1 MIESENERGV
11 KLSMK
16 KKILATLMLST
27 VVLSNVSYVAVI
39 SANDIDSQIEA
50 KNQEISSLTV
60 QQAAAQQQVDEIQG
74 QVDEIVAEQAKLNEE
89 NTRLESESASLAAEI
104 ERLSADI
111 VSRDGALKEQARSAQ
126 VDASASSYINTIL
139 DSKSI
144 VDAVSR
150 VNAMREI
157 VAANNRMLEQQKTDK
172 EVIVEKQKANQ
183 EAINTLAANRQK
195 LEDDA
200 QVLEVRQ
207 AELKAAQ
214 LNLAAEKATAEDEK
228 SALLAEKAA
237 AEEAARQ
244 AAARQAAYE
253 AQQAALAQQ
262 QAAQQQA
269 AVQQV
274 VATQQ
279 QVAST
284 QEQVASV
291 STPVAESTVTETAS
305 VSEQSQAEV
314 AVQQPV
320 ATASSS
326 STTST
331 TSSSTTTSSGS
342 SAASNNAKYDA
353 SSYPVGECTWG
364 VKSQVSWVGP
374 YWGNANQWVASAR
387 AEGFSV
393 GTTPQVGAVAVWV
406 GGTYGHVALVT
417 AVESSTN
424 IQVSESNYMGRR
436 YIGNHRGWFNPTTT
450 SEGTVYYIYPP
461 Y

>member
-1 MIESENERGV
+1 
-11 KLSMK
+11 MK

-50 KNQEISSLTV
+50 KNQEISSLTE
-60 QQAAAQQQVDEIQG
+60 QQAAAQQQVDNIQG

-89 NTRLESESASLAAEI
+89 NSRLESESASLAAEI

-157 VAANNRMLEQQKTDK
+157 VTANNRMLEQQKTDK
-172 EVIVEKQKANQ
+172 EAIVEKQKANQ
-183 EAINTLAANRQK
+183 EAIKTLAANRQK

-228 SALLAEKAA
+228 SALLAEKTA

-253 AQQAALAQQ
+253 AQQVALAQQ
-262 QAAQQQA
+262 QAASIVLTPVAQSSTETVVTSSQS
-269 AVQQV
+269 QV
-274 VATQQ
+274 VEQ
-279 QVAST
+279 ST
-284 QEQVASV
+284 TV
-291 STPVAESTVTETAS
+291 STPSN
-305 VSEQSQAEV
+305 
-314 AVQQPV
+314 
-320 ATASSS
+320 SSS
-326 STTST
+326 SS
-331 TSSSTTTSSGS
+331 S
-342 SAASNNAKYDA
+342 SAASNNARYNA

-364 VKSQVSWVGP
+364 VKSQLSWVGP

-406 GGTYGHVALVT
+406 GGAYGHVALVS

-450 SEGTVYYIYPP
+450 SEGTVYYIYPS

>member
-1 MIESENERGV
+1 
-11 KLSMK
+11 MK

-50 KNQEISSLTV
+50 KNQEISSLTE
-60 QQAAAQQQVDEIQG
+60 QQAAAQQQVDNIQG

-89 NTRLESESASLAAEI
+89 NARLESESASLAAEI

-157 VAANNRMLEQQKTDK
+157 VTANNRMLEQQKTDK
-172 EVIVEKQKANQ
+172 EAIVEKQKANQ
-183 EAINTLAANRQK
+183 EAIKTLAANRQK

-228 SALLAEKAA
+228 SALLAEKSA

-253 AQQAALAQQ
+253 AQQVALAQQ
-262 QAAQQQA
+262 QAASIVLTPVAQSSTETVVTSSQS
-269 AVQQV
+269 QV
-274 VATQQ
+274 VEQ
-279 QVAST
+279 ST
-284 QEQVASV
+284 TV
-291 STPVAESTVTETAS
+291 STPSN
-305 VSEQSQAEV
+305 
-314 AVQQPV
+314 
-320 ATASSS
+320 SSS
-326 STTST
+326 S
-331 TSSSTTTSSGS
+331 SSSSSS
-342 SAASNNAKYDA
+342 SAASNNARYDA

-364 VKSQVSWVGP
+364 VKSQLSWVGP

-406 GGTYGHVALVT
+406 GGAYGHVALVS

-450 SEGTVYYIYPP
+450 SEGTVYYIYPS

>member
-1 MIESENERGV
+1 
-11 KLSMK
+11 MK

-39 SANDIDSQIEA
+39 SANDIDSQIEV
-50 KNQEISSLTV
+50 KNKEISSLTA
-60 QQAAAQQQVDEIQG
+60 QQAAAQQQVDNIQA

-89 NTRLESESASLAAEI
+89 NARLESESASLEAEI

-157 VAANNRMLEQQKTDK
+157 VTANNRMLEQQKTDK
-172 EVIVEKQKANQ
+172 EAIVEKQKANQ
-183 EAINTLAANRQK
+183 EAIKTLAANRQK

-228 SALLAEKAA
+228 SALLAEKSA

-253 AQQAALAQQ
+253 AQQVALAQQ
-262 QAAQQQA
+262 QAA
-269 AVQQV
+269 
-274 VATQQ
+274 
-279 QVAST
+279 SI
-284 QEQVASV
+284 V
-291 STPVAESTVTETAS
+291 STPVAQSSTETVVTS
-305 VSEQSQAEV
+305 SQSQVVEQSTTV
-314 AVQQPV
+314 STPSN
-320 ATASSS
+320 SSS
-326 STTST
+326 S
-331 TSSSTTTSSGS
+331 SSSLSS
-342 SAASNNAKYDA
+342 SAASNNARYDA

-364 VKSQVSWVGP
+364 VKSQLSWVGP
-374 YWGNANQWVASAR
+374 YWGNANQWGASAR

-393 GTTPQVGAVAVWV
+393 GTTPQVGAVAVW
-406 GGTYGHVALVT
+406 GGGAYGHVAVVT

-450 SEGTVYYIYPP
+450 SEGTVYYIYPS

>member
-1 MIESENERGV
+1 
-11 KLSMK
+11 MK

-50 KNQEISSLTV
+50 KNQEISSLTE
-60 QQAAAQQQVDEIQG
+60 QQAAAQQQVDNIQG

-89 NTRLESESASLAAEI
+89 NARLESESASLAAEI

-157 VAANNRMLEQQKTDK
+157 VSANNRMLEQQKTDK
-172 EVIVEKQKANQ
+172 EAIVEKQKANQ
-183 EAINTLAANRQK
+183 EAIKTLAANRQK

-228 SALLAEKAA
+228 SALLAEKSA

-253 AQQAALAQQ
+253 AQQVALAQQ
-262 QAAQQQA
+262 QAA
-269 AVQQV
+269 
-274 VATQQ
+274 
-279 QVAST
+279 SI
-284 QEQVASV
+284 V
-291 STPVAESTVTETAS
+291 STPVAQPSTETVVTS
-305 VSEQSQAEV
+305 SQSQVVEQSTTV
-314 AVQQPV
+314 S
-320 ATASSS
+320 TSSNSSS
-326 STTST
+326 SN
-331 TSSSTTTSSGS
+331 SSSSSPSLSS
-342 SAASNNAKYDA
+342 SAASNNARYDA
-353 SSYPVGECTWG
+353 KSYYVGECTWG
-364 VKSQVSWVGP
+364 VKSQLSWVGP

-406 GGTYGHVALVT
+406 GGAYGHVALVT

-450 SEGTVYYIYPP
+450 SEGTVYYIYPS

>member
-1 MIESENERGV
+1 
-11 KLSMK
+11 MK

-50 KNQEISSLTV
+50 KNQEISSLTE
-60 QQAAAQQQVDEIQG
+60 QQAAAQQQVDNIQA

-89 NTRLESESASLAAEI
+89 NARLESESASLVAEI

-157 VAANNRMLEQQKTDK
+157 VSANNRMLEQQKTDK
-172 EVIVEKQKANQ
+172 EAILEKQKANQ
-183 EAINTLAANRQK
+183 EAIKTLAANRQK

-228 SALLAEKAA
+228 SALLAEKSA

-253 AQQAALAQQ
+253 AQQVALAQQ
-262 QAAQQQA
+262 QAASIVSIPVAQSSTETVVTSSQS
-269 AVQQV
+269 QV
-274 VATQQ
+274 VEQ
-279 QVAST
+279 ST
-284 QEQVASV
+284 TV
-291 STPVAESTVTETAS
+291 STPSN
-305 VSEQSQAEV
+305 
-314 AVQQPV
+314 
-320 ATASSS
+320 SSS
-326 STTST
+326 S
-331 TSSSTTTSSGS
+331 SSSSSS
-342 SAASNNAKYDA
+342 SAASNNARYDA

-364 VKSQVSWVGP
+364 VKSQLSWVGP

-406 GGTYGHVALVT
+406 GGAYGHVALVT

-450 SEGTVYYIYPP
+450 SEGTVYYIYPS

>member
-1 MIESENERGV
+1 
-11 KLSMK
+11 MK

-39 SANDIDSQIEA
+39 SANDIDSQIEV
-50 KNQEISSLTV
+50 KNKEISSLTA
-60 QQAAAQQQVDEIQG
+60 QQAAAQQQVDNIQA

-89 NTRLESESASLAAEI
+89 NARLESESASLEAEI

-157 VAANNRMLEQQKTDK
+157 VTANNRMLEQQKTDK
-172 EVIVEKQKANQ
+172 EAIVEKQKANQ
-183 EAINTLAANRQK
+183 EAIKTLAANRQK

-228 SALLAEKAA
+228 SALLAEKTA

-253 AQQAALAQQ
+253 AQQVALAQQ
-262 QAAQQQA
+262 QAA
-269 AVQQV
+269 
-274 VATQQ
+274 
-279 QVAST
+279 SI
-284 QEQVASV
+284 V
-291 STPVAESTVTETAS
+291 STPVAQSSTETVVTS
-305 VSEQSQAEV
+305 SQSQVVEQSTTV
-314 AVQQPV
+314 STPSN
-320 ATASSS
+320 SSS
-326 STTST
+326 S
-331 TSSSTTTSSGS
+331 SSSSSS
-342 SAASNNAKYDA
+342 SAASNNARYNA

-364 VKSQVSWVGP
+364 VKSQLSWVGP

-406 GGTYGHVALVT
+406 GGAYGHVALVS

-450 SEGTVYYIYPP
+450 SEGTVYYIYPS

>member
-1 MIESENERGV
+1 
-11 KLSMK
+11 MK

-50 KNQEISSLTV
+50 KNQEISSLTE
-60 QQAAAQQQVDEIQG
+60 QQAAAQQQVDNIQG
-74 QVDEIVAEQAKLNEE
+74 QVDEIVAEQANLNEE
-89 NTRLESESASLAAEI
+89 NARLESESASLAAEI

-157 VAANNRMLEQQKTDK
+157 VSANNRMLEQQKTDK
-172 EVIVEKQKANQ
+172 EAILEKQKANQ
-183 EAINTLAANRQK
+183 EAIKTLAANRQK

-228 SALLAEKAA
+228 SALLAEKSA

-253 AQQAALAQQ
+253 AQQVALAQQ
-262 QAAQQQA
+262 QAA
-269 AVQQV
+269 
-274 VATQQ
+274 
-279 QVAST
+279 SI
-284 QEQVASV
+284 V
-291 STPVAESTVTETAS
+291 STPVAQSSTETVVTS
-305 VSEQSQAEV
+305 SQSQVVEQSTTV
-314 AVQQPV
+314 STPSN
-320 ATASSS
+320 SSS
-326 STTST
+326 S
-331 TSSSTTTSSGS
+331 SSSSSS
-342 SAASNNAKYDA
+342 SAASNNARYDA

-364 VKSQVSWVGP
+364 VKSQLSWVGP

-406 GGTYGHVALVT
+406 GGVYGHVALVT

-450 SEGTVYYIYPP
+450 SEGTVYYIYPS

>member
-1 MIESENERGV
+1 
-11 KLSMK
+11 MK
-16 KKILATLMLST
+16 KKILATIMLST
-27 VVLSNVSYVAVI
+27 VVLSNANYVAVI
-39 SANDIDSQIEA
+39 SANDVDSQIAA
-50 KNQEISSLTV
+50 KNQQISELTA
-60 QQAAAQQQVDEIQG
+60 QQAEAQQQVDAIQG
-74 QVDEIVAEQAKLNEE
+74 QVDAIVSEQAKLTEE
-89 NTRLESESASLAAEI
+89 NTRLEAESQTLAADI

-126 VDASASSYINTIL
+126 VDGSASSYINTIL

-157 VAANNRMLEQQKTDK
+157 VSANNRMLEQQKADK
-172 EVIVEKQKANQ
+172 EAIAEKQKANQ
-183 EAINTLAANRQK
+183 EAITTLAANRQK

-200 QVLEVRQ
+200 QVLQVRQ
-207 AELKAAQ
+207 AELEAAK
-214 LNLAAEKATAEDEK
+214 LNLAVQKATAEDEK
-228 SALLAEKAA
+228 NSLLAQKAA

-244 AAARQAAYE
+244 AAARQAEYE
-253 AQQAALAQQ
+253 AQQRALAQQ
-262 QAAQQQA
+262 QAASVTA
-269 AVQQV
+269 PIVTAPVNASSNSAVVQQV
-274 VATQQ
+274 AQT
-279 QVAST
+279 
-284 QEQVASV
+284 
-291 STPVAESTVTETAS
+291 TVTES
-305 VSEQSQAEV
+305 V
-314 AVQQPV
+314 PV
-320 ATASSS
+320 STASSS
-326 STTST
+326 S
-331 TSSSTTTSSGS
+331 S
-342 SAASNNAKYDA
+342 SASSNAQYNA

-450 SEGTVYYIYPP
+450 SDGAVYYIYP
-461 Y
+461 

>member
-1 MIESENERGV
+1 
-11 KLSMK
+11 MK
-16 KKILATLMLST
+16 KKIFATLMLST

-50 KNQEISSLTV
+50 KNQEISSLTE
-60 QQAAAQQQVDEIQG
+60 QQAAAQQQVDNLQA

-89 NTRLESESASLAAEI
+89 NARLESESASLAAEI

-157 VAANNRMLEQQKTDK
+157 VTANNRMLEQQKIDK
-172 EVIVEKQKANQ
+172 EAIVEKQKANQ
-183 EAINTLAANRQK
+183 EAIKTLAANRQK

-228 SALLAEKAA
+228 SALLAEKSA

-253 AQQAALAQQ
+253 AQQVALAQQ
-262 QAAQQQA
+262 QAA
-269 AVQQV
+269 
-274 VATQQ
+274 
-279 QVAST
+279 SI
-284 QEQVASV
+284 V
-291 STPVAESTVTETAS
+291 STPVAQSSTETVVTS
-305 VSEQSQAEV
+305 SQSQVVEQTTTV
-314 AVQQPV
+314 STPSNS
-320 ATASSS
+320 SSS
-326 STTST
+326 ST
-331 TSSSTTTSSGS
+331 SSSS
-342 SAASNNAKYDA
+342 SAASNNARYNA

-406 GGTYGHVALVT
+406 GGAYGHVALVT

-436 YIGNHRGWFNPTTT
+436 YIDNHRGWFNPTTT
-450 SEGTVYYIYPP
+450 SEGTVYYIYPS

>member
-1 MIESENERGV
+1 
-11 KLSMK
+11 MK

-39 SANDIDSQIEA
+39 SANDIDSQIEV
-50 KNQEISSLTV
+50 KNQEISSLTA
-60 QQAAAQQQVDEIQG
+60 QQAAAQQQVDNIQG

-89 NTRLESESASLAAEI
+89 NARLESESASLEAEI

-157 VAANNRMLEQQKTDK
+157 VTANNRMLEQQKTDK
-172 EVIVEKQKANQ
+172 EAIVEKQKANQ
-183 EAINTLAANRQK
+183 EAIKTLAANRQK

-228 SALLAEKAA
+228 SALLAEKSA

-253 AQQAALAQQ
+253 AQQVALAQQ
-262 QAAQQQA
+262 QAA
-269 AVQQV
+269 
-274 VATQQ
+274 
-279 QVAST
+279 SI
-284 QEQVASV
+284 V
-291 STPVAESTVTETAS
+291 STPVAQSSTETVVTS
-305 VSEQSQAEV
+305 SQSQVVEQSTTV
-314 AVQQPV
+314 STPSN
-320 ATASSS
+320 SSS
-326 STTST
+326 S
-331 TSSSTTTSSGS
+331 SSSSSS
-342 SAASNNAKYDA
+342 SAASNNARYNA

-364 VKSQVSWVGP
+364 VKSQLSWVGP

-406 GGTYGHVALVT
+406 GGAYGHVALVT

-450 SEGTVYYIYPP
+450 SEGTVYYIYPS

>member
-1 MIESENERGV
+1 
-11 KLSMK
+11 MK

-50 KNQEISSLTV
+50 KNQEISSLTE
-60 QQAAAQQQVDEIQG
+60 QQAAAQQQVDNIQG

-89 NTRLESESASLAAEI
+89 NARLESESASLAAEI

-157 VAANNRMLEQQKTDK
+157 VSANNRMLEQQKTDK
-172 EVIVEKQKANQ
+172 EAILEKQKANQ
-183 EAINTLAANRQK
+183 EAIKTLAANRQK

-228 SALLAEKAA
+228 SALLAEKSA

-253 AQQAALAQQ
+253 AQQVALAQQ
-262 QAAQQQA
+262 QAA
-269 AVQQV
+269 
-274 VATQQ
+274 
-279 QVAST
+279 SI
-284 QEQVASV
+284 V
-291 STPVAESTVTETAS
+291 STPVAQSSTETVVTS
-305 VSEQSQAEV
+305 SQSQVVEQSTTV
-314 AVQQPV
+314 STPSN
-320 ATASSS
+320 SSS
-326 STTST
+326 S
-331 TSSSTTTSSGS
+331 SSSSSS
-342 SAASNNAKYDA
+342 SAASNNARYDA
-353 SSYPVGECTWG
+353 KSYYVGECTWG
-364 VKSQVSWVGP
+364 VKSQLSWVGP

-406 GGTYGHVALVT
+406 GGAYGHVALVT

-450 SEGTVYYIYPP
+450 SEGTVYYIYPS

>member
-1 MIESENERGV
+1 
-11 KLSMK
+11 MK

-39 SANDIDSQIEA
+39 SANDIDSQIEV
-50 KNQEISSLTV
+50 KNKEISSLTA
-60 QQAAAQQQVDEIQG
+60 QQAAAQQQVDNIQA

-89 NTRLESESASLAAEI
+89 NARLESESASLEAEI

-157 VAANNRMLEQQKTDK
+157 VTANNRMLEQQKTDK
-172 EVIVEKQKANQ
+172 EAIVEKQKANQ
-183 EAINTLAANRQK
+183 EAIKTLAANRQK

-228 SALLAEKAA
+228 SALLAEKSA

-253 AQQAALAQQ
+253 AQQVALAQQ
-262 QAAQQQA
+262 QAASIVSIPVAQSSTETVVTSSQS
-269 AVQQV
+269 QV
-274 VATQQ
+274 VEQ
-279 QVAST
+279 ST
-284 QEQVASV
+284 TV
-291 STPVAESTVTETAS
+291 STPSN
-305 VSEQSQAEV
+305 
-314 AVQQPV
+314 
-320 ATASSS
+320 SSS
-326 STTST
+326 S
-331 TSSSTTTSSGS
+331 SSSSSS
-342 SAASNNAKYDA
+342 SAASNNARYNA

-364 VKSQVSWVGP
+364 VKSQLSWVGP

-406 GGTYGHVALVT
+406 GGAYGHVALVS

-450 SEGTVYYIYPP
+450 SEGTVYYIYPS

>member
-1 MIESENERGV
+1 
-11 KLSMK
+11 MK

-50 KNQEISSLTV
+50 KNQEISSLTE
-60 QQAAAQQQVDEIQG
+60 QQAAAQQQVDNIQG

-89 NTRLESESASLAAEI
+89 NSRLESESASLAAEI

-157 VAANNRMLEQQKTDK
+157 VTANNRMLEQQKTDK
-172 EVIVEKQKANQ
+172 EAIVEKQKANQ
-183 EAINTLAANRQK
+183 EAIKTLAANRQK

-228 SALLAEKAA
+228 SALLAEKTA

-253 AQQAALAQQ
+253 AQQVALAQQ
-262 QAAQQQA
+262 QA
-269 AVQQV
+269 V
-274 VATQQ
+274 
-279 QVAST
+279 SI
-284 QEQVASV
+284 V
-291 STPVAESTVTETAS
+291 STPVAQSSTETVVTS
-305 VSEQSQAEV
+305 SQSQVVEQSTTV
-314 AVQQPV
+314 STPSN
-320 ATASSS
+320 SSS
-326 STTST
+326 SS
-331 TSSSTTTSSGS
+331 S
-342 SAASNNAKYDA
+342 SAASNNARYNA

-364 VKSQVSWVGP
+364 VKSQLSWVGP

-406 GGTYGHVALVT
+406 GGAYGHVALVS

-450 SEGTVYYIYPP
+450 SEGTVYYIYPS

>member
-1 MIESENERGV
+1 MSQP
-11 KLSMK
+11 
-16 KKILATLMLST
+16 
-27 VVLSNVSYVAVI
+27 
-39 SANDIDSQIEA
+39 IDSTISCLTTDFRTSISIKI
-50 KNQEISSLTV
+50 KNQEISSLTE
-60 QQAAAQQQVDEIQG
+60 QQAAAQQQVDNIQG

-89 NTRLESESASLAAEI
+89 NARLESESASLAAEI

-157 VAANNRMLEQQKTDK
+157 VTANNRMLEQQKTDK
-172 EVIVEKQKANQ
+172 EAIVEKQKANQ
-183 EAINTLAANRQK
+183 EAIKTLAANRQK

-228 SALLAEKAA
+228 SALLAEKSA

-253 AQQAALAQQ
+253 AQQVALAQQ
-262 QAAQQQA
+262 QAASIVSIPVAQSSTETVVTSSQS
-269 AVQQV
+269 QV
-274 VATQQ
+274 VEQ
-279 QVAST
+279 ST
-284 QEQVASV
+284 TV
-291 STPVAESTVTETAS
+291 STPSN
-305 VSEQSQAEV
+305 
-314 AVQQPV
+314 
-320 ATASSS
+320 SSS
-326 STTST
+326 S
-331 TSSSTTTSSGS
+331 SSSSSS
-342 SAASNNAKYDA
+342 SAASNNARYDA
-353 SSYPVGECTWG
+353 KSYYVGECTWG

-406 GGTYGHVALVT
+406 GGAYGHVALVT

-450 SEGTVYYIYPP
+450 SEGTVYYIYPS

>member
-1 MIESENERGV
+1 
-11 KLSMK
+11 MK

-39 SANDIDSQIEA
+39 SANDIDSQIEV
-50 KNQEISSLTV
+50 KNKEISSLTA
-60 QQAAAQQQVDEIQG
+60 QQAAAQQQVDNIQA

-89 NTRLESESASLAAEI
+89 NARLESESASLAAEI

-157 VAANNRMLEQQKTDK
+157 VTANNRMLEQQKTDK
-172 EVIVEKQKANQ
+172 EAIVEKQKANQ
-183 EAINTLAANRQK
+183 EAIKTLAANRQK

-228 SALLAEKAA
+228 SALLAEKSA

-253 AQQAALAQQ
+253 AQQVALAQQ
-262 QAAQQQA
+262 QAASIVSIPVAQSSTETVVTSSQS
-269 AVQQV
+269 QV
-274 VATQQ
+274 VEQ
-279 QVAST
+279 ST
-284 QEQVASV
+284 TV
-291 STPVAESTVTETAS
+291 STPSN
-305 VSEQSQAEV
+305 
-314 AVQQPV
+314 
-320 ATASSS
+320 SSS
-326 STTST
+326 S
-331 TSSSTTTSSGS
+331 SSSLSS
-342 SAASNNAKYDA
+342 SAASNNARYNA

-364 VKSQVSWVGP
+364 VKSQLSWVGP

-406 GGTYGHVALVT
+406 GGAYGHVALVT

-450 SEGTVYYIYPP
+450 SEGTVYYIYPS

>member
-1 MIESENERGV
+1 
-11 KLSMK
+11 MK

-50 KNQEISSLTV
+50 KNQEISSLTE
-60 QQAAAQQQVDEIQG
+60 QQAAAQQQVDNIQG

-89 NTRLESESASLAAEI
+89 NARLESESASLVAEI

-157 VAANNRMLEQQKTDK
+157 VTANNRMLEQQKTDK
-172 EVIVEKQKANQ
+172 EAIVEKQKANQ
-183 EAINTLAANRQK
+183 EAIKTLAANRQK

-228 SALLAEKAA
+228 SALLAEKSA

-253 AQQAALAQQ
+253 AQQVALAQQ
-262 QAAQQQA
+262 QAA
-269 AVQQV
+269 
-274 VATQQ
+274 
-279 QVAST
+279 SI
-284 QEQVASV
+284 V
-291 STPVAESTVTETAS
+291 STPVAQPSTETVVTS
-305 VSEQSQAEV
+305 SQSQVVEQTTTV
-314 AVQQPV
+314 STPSN
-320 ATASSS
+320 SSS
-326 STTST
+326 SSP
-331 TSSSTTTSSGS
+331 SSSS
-342 SAASNNAKYDA
+342 SAASNNARYDA

-364 VKSQVSWVGP
+364 VKSQLSWVGP

-406 GGTYGHVALVT
+406 GGAYGHVALVT

-450 SEGTVYYIYPP
+450 SEGTVYYIYPS

>member
-1 MIESENERGV
+1 
-11 KLSMK
+11 MK

-39 SANDIDSQIEA
+39 SANDIDSQLEA
-50 KNQEISSLTV
+50 KNQEISSLTE
-60 QQAAAQQQVDEIQG
+60 QQAAAQQQVDNIQG

-89 NTRLESESASLAAEI
+89 NARLESESASLAAEI

-157 VAANNRMLEQQKTDK
+157 VTANNRMLEQQKTDK
-172 EVIVEKQKANQ
+172 EAIVEKQKANQ
-183 EAINTLAANRQK
+183 EAIKTLAANRQK

-228 SALLAEKAA
+228 SALLAEKSA

-253 AQQAALAQQ
+253 AQQVALAQQ
-262 QAAQQQA
+262 QAA
-269 AVQQV
+269 
-274 VATQQ
+274 
-279 QVAST
+279 SI
-284 QEQVASV
+284 V
-291 STPVAESTVTETAS
+291 STPVAQPSTETVVTS
-305 VSEQSQAEV
+305 SQSQVVEQSTTV
-314 AVQQPV
+314 S
-320 ATASSS
+320 TSSNSSS
-326 STTST
+326 SN
-331 TSSSTTTSSGS
+331 SSSSSPSLSS
-342 SAASNNAKYDA
+342 SAASNNARYDA
-353 SSYPVGECTWG
+353 KSYYVGECTWG

-406 GGTYGHVALVT
+406 GGAYGHVALVS

-450 SEGTVYYIYPP
+450 SEGTVYYIYPS

>member
-1 MIESENERGV
+1 
-11 KLSMK
+11 MK

-50 KNQEISSLTV
+50 KNQEISSLTE
-60 QQAAAQQQVDEIQG
+60 QQAAAQQQVDNIQG

-89 NTRLESESASLAAEI
+89 NARLESESASLAAEI

-144 VDAVSR
+144 VDTVSR

-157 VAANNRMLEQQKTDK
+157 VSANNRMLEQQKTDK
-172 EVIVEKQKANQ
+172 EAILEKQKANQ
-183 EAINTLAANRQK
+183 EAIKTLAANRQK

-228 SALLAEKAA
+228 SALLAEKSA

-253 AQQAALAQQ
+253 AQQVALAQQ
-262 QAAQQQA
+262 QAASIVSIPVAQSSTETVVTSSQS
-269 AVQQV
+269 QV
-274 VATQQ
+274 VEQ
-279 QVAST
+279 ST
-284 QEQVASV
+284 TV
-291 STPVAESTVTETAS
+291 STPSN
-305 VSEQSQAEV
+305 
-314 AVQQPV
+314 
-320 ATASSS
+320 SSS
-326 STTST
+326 S
-331 TSSSTTTSSGS
+331 SSSSSS
-342 SAASNNAKYDA
+342 SAASNNARYDA

-364 VKSQVSWVGP
+364 VKSQLSWVGP

-406 GGTYGHVALVT
+406 GGAYGHVALVT

-450 SEGTVYYIYPP
+450 SEGTVYYIYPS

>member
-1 MIESENERGV
+1 MRESESIEE
-11 KLSMK
+11 LCSDMK
-16 KKILATLMLST
+16 KKILATIMLST
-27 VVLSNVSYVAVI
+27 VVLSNANYVAVI
-39 SANDIDSQIEA
+39 SANDVDSQIAA
-50 KNQEISSLTV
+50 KNQQISELTA
-60 QQAAAQQQVDEIQG
+60 QQAEAQQQVDAIQG
-74 QVDEIVAEQAKLNEE
+74 QVDAIVSEQAKLTEE
-89 NTRLESESASLAAEI
+89 NTRLEAESQALAEDI

-126 VDASASSYINTIL
+126 VDGSASSYINTIL

-157 VAANNRMLEQQKTDK
+157 IAANNRMLEQQKADK
-172 EVIVEKQKANQ
+172 ESIVEKQKANQ
-183 EAINTLAANRQK
+183 EAITTLAANRQK

-200 QVLEVRQ
+200 QVLQVRQ
-207 AELKAAQ
+207 AELEAAK
-214 LNLAAEKATAEDEK
+214 LNLAVQKATAEDEK
-228 SALLAEKAA
+228 NSLLAQKAA

-244 AAARQAAYE
+244 AAARQAEYQ

-262 QAAQQQA
+262 Q
-269 AVQQV
+269 
-274 VATQQ
+274 
-279 QVAST
+279 
-284 QEQVASV
+284 VASV
-291 STPVAESTVTETAS
+291 SAPVVSTPVETTVTET
-305 VSEQSQAEV
+305 
-314 AVQQPV
+314 V
-320 ATASSS
+320 ATVSQSTPTVS
-326 STTST
+326 TPTTSI
-331 TSSSTTTSSGS
+331 SSGSGS
-342 SAASNNAKYDA
+342 SAAANNARYDA
-353 SSYPVGECTWG
+353 SSYPIGECTWG

-406 GGTYGHVALVT
+406 GGAYGHVALVT

-450 SEGTVYYIYPP
+450 SDGAVYYIYP
-461 Y
+461 

>member
-1 MIESENERGV
+1 
-11 KLSMK
+11 MK

-50 KNQEISSLTV
+50 KNQEISSLTE
-60 QQAAAQQQVDEIQG
+60 QQAAAQQQVDNIQA

-89 NTRLESESASLAAEI
+89 NARLESESASLAAEI

-157 VAANNRMLEQQKTDK
+157 VTANNRMLEQQKTDK
-172 EVIVEKQKANQ
+172 EAIVEKQKANQ
-183 EAINTLAANRQK
+183 EAIKTLAANRQK

-228 SALLAEKAA
+228 SALLAEKSA

-253 AQQAALAQQ
+253 AQQVALAQQ
-262 QAAQQQA
+262 QAASIVSIPVAQSSTETVVTSSQS
-269 AVQQV
+269 QV
-274 VATQQ
+274 VEQ
-279 QVAST
+279 ST
-284 QEQVASV
+284 TV
-291 STPVAESTVTETAS
+291 STPSN
-305 VSEQSQAEV
+305 
-314 AVQQPV
+314 
-320 ATASSS
+320 SSS
-326 STTST
+326 S
-331 TSSSTTTSSGS
+331 SSSLSS
-342 SAASNNAKYDA
+342 SAASNNARYDA

-364 VKSQVSWVGP
+364 VKSQLSWVGP

-406 GGTYGHVALVT
+406 GGAYGHVALVT

-450 SEGTVYYIYPP
+450 SEGTVYYIYPS

>member
-1 MIESENERGV
+1 
-11 KLSMK
+11 MK

-39 SANDIDSQIEA
+39 SANDIDSQIEV
-50 KNQEISSLTV
+50 KNKEISSLTA
-60 QQAAAQQQVDEIQG
+60 QQAAAQQQVDNIQA

-89 NTRLESESASLAAEI
+89 NARLESESASLEAEI

-157 VAANNRMLEQQKTDK
+157 VTANNRMLEQQKTDK
-172 EVIVEKQKANQ
+172 EAIVEKQKANQ
-183 EAINTLAANRQK
+183 EAIKTLAANRQK

-228 SALLAEKAA
+228 SALLAEKSA

-253 AQQAALAQQ
+253 AQQVALAQQ
-262 QAAQQQA
+262 QAA
-269 AVQQV
+269 
-274 VATQQ
+274 
-279 QVAST
+279 SI
-284 QEQVASV
+284 V
-291 STPVAESTVTETAS
+291 STPVAQPSTETVVTS
-305 VSEQSQAEV
+305 SQSQVVEQSTTV
-314 AVQQPV
+314 STPSN
-320 ATASSS
+320 SSS
-326 STTST
+326 S
-331 TSSSTTTSSGS
+331 SSSSSS
-342 SAASNNAKYDA
+342 SAASNNARYNA

-364 VKSQVSWVGP
+364 VKSQLSWVGP

-406 GGTYGHVALVT
+406 GGAYGHVAVVT

-450 SEGTVYYIYPP
+450 SEGTVYYIYPS

>member
-1 MIESENERGV
+1 
-11 KLSMK
+11 MK

-50 KNQEISSLTV
+50 KNQEISSLTE
-60 QQAAAQQQVDEIQG
+60 QQAAAQQQVDNIQA

-89 NTRLESESASLAAEI
+89 NARLESESASLVAEI

-157 VAANNRMLEQQKTDK
+157 VTANNRMLEQQKTDK
-172 EVIVEKQKANQ
+172 EAIVEKQKANQ
-183 EAINTLAANRQK
+183 EAIKTLAANRQK

-228 SALLAEKAA
+228 SALLAEKSA

-253 AQQAALAQQ
+253 AQQVALAQQ
-262 QAAQQQA
+262 QAASIVSIPVAQSSTETVVTSSQS
-269 AVQQV
+269 QV
-274 VATQQ
+274 VEQ
-279 QVAST
+279 ST
-284 QEQVASV
+284 TV
-291 STPVAESTVTETAS
+291 STPSN
-305 VSEQSQAEV
+305 
-314 AVQQPV
+314 
-320 ATASSS
+320 SSS
-326 STTST
+326 S
-331 TSSSTTTSSGS
+331 SSSLSS
-342 SAASNNAKYDA
+342 SAASNNARYDA

-364 VKSQVSWVGP
+364 VKSQLSWVGP

-393 GTTPQVGAVAVWV
+393 GTTPQVGAVAVW
-406 GGTYGHVALVT
+406 GGGAYGHVAVVT

-450 SEGTVYYIYPP
+450 SEGTVYYIYPS

>member
-1 MIESENERGV
+1 
-11 KLSMK
+11 MK

-50 KNQEISSLTV
+50 KNQEISSLTE
-60 QQAAAQQQVDEIQG
+60 QQAAAQQQVDNIQG

-89 NTRLESESASLAAEI
+89 NARLESESASLVAEI

-157 VAANNRMLEQQKTDK
+157 VSANNRMLEQQKTDK
-172 EVIVEKQKANQ
+172 EAILEKQKANQ
-183 EAINTLAANRQK
+183 EAIKTLAANRQK

-228 SALLAEKAA
+228 SALLAEKSA

-253 AQQAALAQQ
+253 AQQVALAQQ
-262 QAAQQQA
+262 QAA
-269 AVQQV
+269 
-274 VATQQ
+274 
-279 QVAST
+279 SI
-284 QEQVASV
+284 V
-291 STPVAESTVTETAS
+291 STPVAQSSTETVVTS
-305 VSEQSQAEV
+305 SQSQVVEQSTTV
-314 AVQQPV
+314 STPSN
-320 ATASSS
+320 SSS
-326 STTST
+326 S
-331 TSSSTTTSSGS
+331 SSSSSS
-342 SAASNNAKYDA
+342 SAASNNARYDA

-364 VKSQVSWVGP
+364 VKSQLSWVGP

-406 GGTYGHVALVT
+406 GGAYGHVALVT

-450 SEGTVYYIYPP
+450 SEGTVYYIYPS

>member
-1 MIESENERGV
+1 
-11 KLSMK
+11 MK

-50 KNQEISSLTV
+50 KNQEISSLTE
-60 QQAAAQQQVDEIQG
+60 QQAAAQQQVDNIQG

-89 NTRLESESASLAAEI
+89 NARLESESASLAAEI

-157 VAANNRMLEQQKTDK
+157 VTANNRMLEQQKTDK
-172 EVIVEKQKANQ
+172 EAIVEKQKANQ
-183 EAINTLAANRQK
+183 EAIKTLAANRQK

-228 SALLAEKAA
+228 SALLAEKSA

-253 AQQAALAQQ
+253 AQQVALAQQ
-262 QAAQQQA
+262 QAASIVLTPVAQSSTETVVTSSQS
-269 AVQQV
+269 QV
-274 VATQQ
+274 VEQ
-279 QVAST
+279 ST
-284 QEQVASV
+284 TV
-291 STPVAESTVTETAS
+291 STPSN
-305 VSEQSQAEV
+305 
-314 AVQQPV
+314 
-320 ATASSS
+320 SSS
-326 STTST
+326 S
-331 TSSSTTTSSGS
+331 SSSSSS
-342 SAASNNAKYDA
+342 SAASNNARYDA

-364 VKSQVSWVGP
+364 VKSQLSWVGP

-406 GGTYGHVALVT
+406 GGAYGHVGLVT

-450 SEGTVYYIYPP
+450 SEGTVYYIYPS

>member
-1 MIESENERGV
+1 
-11 KLSMK
+11 MK

-50 KNQEISSLTV
+50 KNQEISSLTE
-60 QQAAAQQQVDEIQG
+60 QQAAAQQQVDNIQG

-89 NTRLESESASLAAEI
+89 NARLESESASLVAEI

-157 VAANNRMLEQQKTDK
+157 VTANNRMLEQQKTDK
-172 EVIVEKQKANQ
+172 EAIVEKQKANQ
-183 EAINTLAANRQK
+183 EAIKTLAANRQK

-228 SALLAEKAA
+228 SALLAEKSA

-253 AQQAALAQQ
+253 AQQVALAQQ
-262 QAAQQQA
+262 QAA
-269 AVQQV
+269 
-274 VATQQ
+274 
-279 QVAST
+279 SI
-284 QEQVASV
+284 V
-291 STPVAESTVTETAS
+291 STPVAQSSTETVVTS
-305 VSEQSQAEV
+305 SQSQVVEQSTTV
-314 AVQQPV
+314 STPSN
-320 ATASSS
+320 SSS
-326 STTST
+326 S
-331 TSSSTTTSSGS
+331 SSSSSS
-342 SAASNNAKYDA
+342 SAASNNARYNA

-364 VKSQVSWVGP
+364 VKSQLSWVGP
-374 YWGNANQWVASAR
+374 YWGNANQWGASAR

-406 GGTYGHVALVT
+406 GGTYGHVAVVT

-450 SEGTVYYIYPP
+450 SEGTVYYIYPS

>member
-1 MIESENERGV
+1 
-11 KLSMK
+11 MK
-16 KKILATLMLST
+16 KKIFATLMLST

-50 KNQEISSLTV
+50 KNQEISSLTE
-60 QQAAAQQQVDEIQG
+60 QQAAAQQQVDNIQG

-89 NTRLESESASLAAEI
+89 NARLESESASLAAEI

-157 VAANNRMLEQQKTDK
+157 VTANNRMLEQQKTDK
-172 EVIVEKQKANQ
+172 EAIVEKQKANQ
-183 EAINTLAANRQK
+183 EAIKTLAANRQK

-228 SALLAEKAA
+228 SALLAEKSA

-253 AQQAALAQQ
+253 AQQVALAQQ
-262 QAAQQQA
+262 QAASIVSIPVAQSSTETVVTSSQS
-269 AVQQV
+269 QV
-274 VATQQ
+274 VEQ
-279 QVAST
+279 ST
-284 QEQVASV
+284 TV
-291 STPVAESTVTETAS
+291 STPSN
-305 VSEQSQAEV
+305 
-314 AVQQPV
+314 
-320 ATASSS
+320 SSS
-326 STTST
+326 S
-331 TSSSTTTSSGS
+331 SSSLSS
-342 SAASNNAKYDA
+342 SAASNNARYDA

-364 VKSQVSWVGP
+364 VKSQLSWVGP

-406 GGTYGHVALVT
+406 GGAYGHVALVT

-450 SEGTVYYIYPP
+450 SEGTVYYIYPS

>member
-1 MIESENERGV
+1 
-11 KLSMK
+11 
-16 KKILATLMLST
+16 MLST
-27 VVLSNVSYVAVI
+27 VVLSNVSYVTVI

-50 KNQEISSLTV
+50 KNQEISSLTE
-60 QQAAAQQQVDEIQG
+60 QQAAAQQQVDNIQG

-89 NTRLESESASLAAEI
+89 NARLESESASLAAEI

-157 VAANNRMLEQQKTDK
+157 VTANNRMLEQQKTDK
-172 EVIVEKQKANQ
+172 EAIVEKQKANQ
-183 EAINTLAANRQK
+183 EAIKTLAANRQK

-228 SALLAEKAA
+228 SGLLAEKSA

-253 AQQAALAQQ
+253 AQQVALAQQ
-262 QAAQQQA
+262 QAA
-269 AVQQV
+269 
-274 VATQQ
+274 
-279 QVAST
+279 SI
-284 QEQVASV
+284 V
-291 STPVAESTVTETAS
+291 STPVAQPSTETVVTS
-305 VSEQSQAEV
+305 SQSQVVEQSTTV
-314 AVQQPV
+314 S
-320 ATASSS
+320 TSSNSSS
-326 STTST
+326 SN
-331 TSSSTTTSSGS
+331 SSSSSPSLSS
-342 SAASNNAKYDA
+342 SAASNNARYDA
-353 SSYPVGECTWG
+353 KSYYVGECTWG
-364 VKSQVSWVGP
+364 VKSQLSWVGP

-406 GGTYGHVALVT
+406 GGAYGHVALVT

-450 SEGTVYYIYPP
+450 SEGTVYYIYPS

>member
-1 MIESENERGV
+1 
-11 KLSMK
+11 MK

-39 SANDIDSQIEA
+39 SANDIDSQIEV
-50 KNQEISSLTV
+50 KNKEISSLTA
-60 QQAAAQQQVDEIQG
+60 QQAAAQQQVDNIQA

-89 NTRLESESASLAAEI
+89 NARLESESASLVAEI

-157 VAANNRMLEQQKTDK
+157 VTANNRMLEQQKTDK
-172 EVIVEKQKANQ
+172 EAILEKQKANQ
-183 EAINTLAANRQK
+183 EAIKTLAANRQK

-228 SALLAEKAA
+228 SALLAEKSA

-253 AQQAALAQQ
+253 AQQVALAQQ
-262 QAAQQQA
+262 QAASIVSIPVAQSSTETVVTSSQS
-269 AVQQV
+269 QV
-274 VATQQ
+274 VEQ
-279 QVAST
+279 ST
-284 QEQVASV
+284 TV
-291 STPVAESTVTETAS
+291 STPSN
-305 VSEQSQAEV
+305 
-314 AVQQPV
+314 
-320 ATASSS
+320 SSS
-326 STTST
+326 S
-331 TSSSTTTSSGS
+331 SSSSSS
-342 SAASNNAKYDA
+342 SAASNNARYNA

-364 VKSQVSWVGP
+364 VKSQLSWVGP

-406 GGTYGHVALVT
+406 GGAYGHVALVS

-450 SEGTVYYIYPP
+450 SEGTVYYIYPS

>member
-1 MIESENERGV
+1 
-11 KLSMK
+11 MK

-50 KNQEISSLTV
+50 KNQEISSLTA
-60 QQAAAQQQVDEIQG
+60 QQAAAQQQVDNIQG

-89 NTRLESESASLAAEI
+89 NARLESESASLAAEI

-172 EVIVEKQKANQ
+172 EAIVEKQKANQ
-183 EAINTLAANRQK
+183 EAIKTLAANRQK

-228 SALLAEKAA
+228 SALLAEKSA

-253 AQQAALAQQ
+253 AQQVALAQQ
-262 QAAQQQA
+262 QAA
-269 AVQQV
+269 
-274 VATQQ
+274 
-279 QVAST
+279 SII
-284 QEQVASV
+284 
-291 STPVAESTVTETAS
+291 STPVAQSSTETVATPS
-305 VSEQSQAEV
+305 QSQVVEQSTTV
-314 AVQQPV
+314 STPSN
-320 ATASSS
+320 SSS
-326 STTST
+326 S
-331 TSSSTTTSSGS
+331 SSSSSS
-342 SAASNNAKYDA
+342 SAASNNARYNA

-406 GGTYGHVALVT
+406 GGAYGHVALVT

-436 YIGNHRGWFNPTTT
+436 YIGNHRGWFNPTAT
-450 SEGTVYYIYPP
+450 SEGTVYYIYPS

>member
-1 MIESENERGV
+1 
-11 KLSMK
+11 MK

-50 KNQEISSLTV
+50 KNQEISSLTE
-60 QQAAAQQQVDEIQG
+60 QQAAAQQQVDNIQG

-89 NTRLESESASLAAEI
+89 NSRLESESASLAAEI

-157 VAANNRMLEQQKTDK
+157 VTANNRMLEQQKTDK
-172 EVIVEKQKANQ
+172 EAIVEKQKANQ
-183 EAINTLAANRQK
+183 EAIKTLAANRQK

-228 SALLAEKAA
+228 SALLAEKSA

-253 AQQAALAQQ
+253 AQQVALAQQ
-262 QAAQQQA
+262 QAA
-269 AVQQV
+269 
-274 VATQQ
+274 
-279 QVAST
+279 SI
-284 QEQVASV
+284 V
-291 STPVAESTVTETAS
+291 STPVAQSSTETVVTS
-305 VSEQSQAEV
+305 SQSQVVEQSTTV
-314 AVQQPV
+314 STPSN
-320 ATASSS
+320 SSS
-326 STTST
+326 S
-331 TSSSTTTSSGS
+331 SSSSSS
-342 SAASNNAKYDA
+342 SAASNNARYDA

-364 VKSQVSWVGP
+364 VKSQLSWVGP

-406 GGTYGHVALVT
+406 GGAYGHVALVT

-450 SEGTVYYIYPP
+450 SEGTVYYIYPS